1 MSGLNKAPISLS
13 RLVRYMKGKD
23 GKTAVIVGTVTND
36 ARILEVP
43 KLTVCALRFTQDAR
57 WDSIFFSSSRRKI

>member
-1 MSGLNKAPISLS
+1 MSGLNKAPISLA

-36 ARILEVP
+36 ARILEIP

-57 WDSIFFSSSRRKI
+57 